1 MTARFLALVA
11 IVALAGCG
19 SEPKAEGGK
28 TAASAGKTA
37 GAARSADA
45 EKDVICPVCG
55 LVFKAGEAVGKV
67 DYKGKT
73 YYFLLADHKK
83 AFEADPEAYLS
94 GKPSA
99 VVPDAGAKPP
109 PAD

>member
-1 MTARFLALVA
+1 MMARVLAMLLL
-11 IVALAGCG
+11 LAVGCG
-19 SEPKAEGGK
+19 GEPRVEGGK
-28 TAASAGKTA
+28 PPTPAAGKA
-37 GAARSADA
+37 PGAIKNPDAD
-45 EKDVICPVCG
+45 KDVICPVCG
-55 LVFKAGEAVGKV
+55 LVFKQGEAVGKV

-94 GKPSA
+94 GRPSN